1 MNDHK
6 LKLKLEYLDLYYN
19 RNILTI
25 EEKRYISKQIFKN
38 RVKNLNEAKSDNS
51 LLIEL
56 KENLIFYSGI
66 KKEIIKS
73 GQLNEIH
80 TGISWLDAAFNWIG
94 NIKNALSSTS
104 LGKWLSEKVK
114 SIAEKIFPKLKSDP
128 NDWTEKFQKAAT
140 VLNKVLGV
148 NVLAYIIAWW
158 RKKGFLV
165 KPTKEEV
172 EAAKKT
178 ATAVYKSIML
188 FFIILCIIKLAA
200 VLLPLGAKG
209 LSLAQSAFS
218 LGAGAGFAKIAS
230 VVIGKALSGAGLK
243 GAASFGW
250 NVYSLADKVHHFKKP
265 EDAYK
270 ELEPQINAAEKEI
283 DAEVGKREQNKKDS
297 ETLKSAGGATGLSE
311 LKVNDSEKIRFL
323 KLSGIKQY

>member
-1 MNDHK
+1 MNDQK
-6 LKLKLEYLDLYYN
+6 LKLKLEYLDFYYN

-25 EEKRYISKQIFKN
+25 EEKKYIAKQIFKN
-38 RVKNLNEAKSDNS
+38 RVNNLNEAKSNSS

-56 KENLIFYSGI
+56 KQNLIFYSGL
-66 KKEIIKS
+66 KKHIIKNN
-73 GQLNEIH
+73 QLNEIH
-80 TGISWLDAAFNWIG
+80 TGISWLDKAFSFIG
-94 NIKNALSSTS
+94 NIKNALSGTS

-114 SIAEKIFPKLKSDP
+114 AIAEKIFPKLKSDP
-128 NDWTEKFQKAAT
+128 NDWTEKFEKLAAT
-140 VLNKVLGV
+140 INKVLGV

-165 KPTKEEV
+165 KPTKEEIEV
-172 EAAKKT
+172 ARKT
-178 ATAVYKSIML
+178 ATAVYKGIML
-188 FFIILCIIKLAA
+188 FFIVICIIKLAA

-209 LSLAQSAFS
+209 LSFAQSAFS

-230 VVIGKALSGAGLK
+230 VVIGKALSAAGLK

-270 ELEPQINAAEKEI
+270 ELEPEINAAEKEI
-283 DAEVGKREQNKKDS
+283 DAEIGKREQNKKDG

-311 LKVNDSEKIRFL
+311 FKVNDSEKIRFL
-323 KLSGIKQY
+323 KLSGVKQY